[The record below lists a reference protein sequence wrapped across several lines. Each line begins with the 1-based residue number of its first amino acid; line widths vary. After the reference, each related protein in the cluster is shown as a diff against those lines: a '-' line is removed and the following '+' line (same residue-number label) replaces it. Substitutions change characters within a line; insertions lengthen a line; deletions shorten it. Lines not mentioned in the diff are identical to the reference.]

1 MLMSISIKKK
11 KLGAGMFRIKFFLLF
26 LIIFPLFVLNNSHAN
41 VGIEL
46 NICDVTSSNAQVIDA
61 NDFYRNFFDDIE
73 NIYSDT
79 TYSYVHEDGEVT
91 EYGPFAYNIFQNA
104 VMYYEEY
111 SPSEFSIITIDSHD
125 ITITYGDH
133 EEIKN
138 TICNIIK
145 DNLTI
150 RDLIIKLDV
159 LSNRDDWDAHAS
171 KFQPFP
177 YIETGRNVIEA
188 PKIKDLEHYVKYIA
202 VNGVIIVGGQKVPD
216 DAFLYAYDS
225 VNYMLSKRPDIAEE
239 LKRNKVRISLF
250 GPDGNNGELPEY
262 PNSDEEGG
270 LAMGITDSS
279 MTANAGWLCYPG
291 NYDIGGDP
299 VIHELVHSIQHVVF
313 DSTNELYFYE
323 KIMPLAESAW
333 ERGLMKPYFD
343 DWSGSKEEK
352 KHAIF
357 GEYWAMSVEG
367 YIMNRGKRF
376 KSTHYSRDWIKDND
390 PELYELI
397 TFYFPTEEWDYCPGI
412 ESML

>member
-1 MLMSISIKKK
+1 MVTIEIFKK
-11 KLGAGMFRIKFFLLF
+11 KLGGRMFRIKFFLLIL
-26 LIIFPLFVLNNSHAN
+26 LISPLVILNNSNAN
-41 VGIEL
+41 MGIEL
-46 NICDVTSSNAQVIDA
+46 KICDGASSNAQIIDA
-61 NDFYRNFFDDIE
+61 NDFYTDFFDNIEDIY
-73 NIYSDT
+73 NDT

-104 VMYYEEY
+104 LMHFTEY
-111 SPSEFSIITIDSHD
+111 SPSEFSVITIDSHD
-125 ITITYGDH
+125 FIITNDDH
-133 EEIKN
+133 EEIK
-138 TICNIIK
+138 TIICNIIK
-145 DNLTI
+145 DDLII

-159 LSNRDDWDAHAS
+159 LSNRDGWEAHAS

-188 PKIKDLEHYVKYIA
+188 PKIKDLEHYKKYIA
-202 VNGVIIVGGQKVPD
+202 VNGVMILGGQKVPD

-239 LKRNKVRISLF
+239 LKRNKVRVSLF

-262 PNSDEEGG
+262 RGSDEEGG

-279 MTANAGWLCYPG
+279 MTANAAWLCYPG

-299 VIHELVHSIQHVVF
+299 VIHELVHSIQHIVF
-313 DSTNELYFYE
+313 DSTNELHFYE
-323 KIMPLAESAW
+323 RIMPLAQSAW

-343 DWSGSKEEK
+343 DWSGSKEDK

-367 YIMNRGKRF
+367 YIMNRGKKF
-376 KSTHYSRDWIKDND
+376 KNTHYSHDWIKDND
-390 PELYELI
+390 PKLYELI
-397 TFYFPTEEWDYCPGI
+397 TYYFPTEEWDYCPGV